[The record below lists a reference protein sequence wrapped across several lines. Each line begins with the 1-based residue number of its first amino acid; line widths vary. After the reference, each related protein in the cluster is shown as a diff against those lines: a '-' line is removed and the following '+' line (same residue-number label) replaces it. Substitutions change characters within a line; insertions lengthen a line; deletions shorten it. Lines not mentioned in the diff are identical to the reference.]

1 MNIHQ
6 VNVSYSG
13 EQDRLLIRI
22 NSLAGEE
29 FRAWLTRRLALKL
42 LPHLGRT
49 AQEQMQQQFPAAPAT
64 APLDAQRQQLVNNF
78 QKEAAVY
85 DGDYQTPFKDQPAAL
100 PLGEEPL
107 LVTEVSFTPLAEG
120 KLQVVLLERL
130 PGRQRDL
137 QLVMDPALTQGLLR
151 LLNQGLKASGW
162 LEPAPALA
170 TATGAAAIPVRTE
183 QDLAEAAEAPA
194 KPRYLN

>member
-22 NSLAGEE
+22 NSQSGEE
-29 FRAWLTRRLALKL
+29 FRAWLTRRMALEL

-49 AQEQMQQQFPAAPAT
+49 AQEQMQKKFAPPPSST
-64 APLDAQRQQLVNNF
+64 PLDERREQLVQNF
-78 QKEAAVY
+78 QKEAEVY
-85 DGDYQTPFKDQPAAL
+85 DGDFQTPYKDKPAVL
-100 PLGEEPL
+100 PLGQEPL
-107 LVTEVSFTPLAEG
+107 LVTEVRFTPLADA

-130 PGRQRDL
+130 AGKQRDL

-151 LLNQGLKASGW
+151 LINQGLKASAW
-162 LEPAPALA
+162 LAPPPQLLLGAPAD
-170 TATGAAAIPVRTE
+170 IPVKSE
-183 QDLAEAAEAPA
+183 QDVLDTAETPA